1 MKLLVQG
8 ILISMMA
15 ALLAACAPMT
25 PAPTE
30 QSEPDKPG
38 TSPATEAVTDT
49 ERDEPVA
56 GDIRPGERR
65 SGSGNAVAGLMEK
78 GWALYRQ
85 DNHEGALVVAE
96 RAQRI
101 EPRNPD
107 VYLLMARAQ
116 LALYRLA
123 AAEQLARRGLS
134 LAGAGSAMREQFESL
149 LATIQASQ

>member
-1 MKLLVQG
+1 MNLVRAV
-8 ILISMMA
+8 LISMMA
-15 ALLAACAPMT
+15 ALLAACAPMA

-30 QSEPDKPG
+30 QSQPHTPD
-38 TSPATEAVTDT
+38 TSPEVEEETDSDS
-49 ERDEPVA
+49 EEPVA
-56 GDIRPGERR
+56 GDIRPGQRR
-65 SGSGNAVAGLMEK
+65 PGSGNAVAGLMEK

-85 DNHEGALVVAE
+85 HDHEGALVVAE

-134 LAGAGSAMREQFESL
+134 LAGAGTAMREQFESL
-149 LATIQASQ
+149 LVTIQASQ

>member
-1 MKLLVQG
+1 MKLLLQAV
-8 ILISMMA
+8 LVSMMA
-15 ALLAACAPMT
+15 AWLAACAPMA

-30 QSEPDKPG
+30 QSEPDTPV
-38 TSPATEAVTDT
+38 TSPATGEGTDS

-56 GDIRPGERR
+56 GDILPGQRR
-65 SGSGNAVAGLMEK
+65 SGSGNAVAGLMAK
-78 GWALYRQ
+78 GWTLYRQ
-85 DNHEGALVVAE
+85 DDHEGALVVAE

-116 LALYRLA
+116 FALYRLA

-134 LAGAGSAMREQFESL
+134 LAGAGTAMREQFESL